1 MDKTIK
7 INLGGSLF
15 QIDEDAYRILREYL
29 QAIDSRFRNVVGGA
43 ETIED
48 IESRVAEIF
57 QSQKG
62 SVGVISRENV
72 EAMISVIGKP
82 GDFDVNEDEVIN
94 PSYSS
99 ERRRMYRNPNDS
111 IIGGVC
117 GGMGAYLNTD
127 PVWFRILFVVTALF
141 FFVGFFVY
149 IALWI
154 ALPSADPDTQ
164 KREMH
169 AGRYRSGRAS
179 PEASRYSPG
188 TYPDSRVG
196 SAFNEVFRALGKA
209 IYIIVRVFLI
219 ILGVS
224 FLLAGF
230 LTLVSYVMI
239 FFFRYPGYFST
250 DAFGVNLFY
259 LPDFLNYVVNPA
271 VAPWIL
277 LLLTLVVILPLLAMI
292 YWGVKMIFWF
302 RAKDGIISLVGLVAW
317 VISVA
322 ALSLILFN
330 EGVSFAETA
339 RTSSREIIEN
349 PPDKLYI
356 VGGQTTDAL
365 NYDKDISIPDENYS
379 LYFRDDNRTLYIN
392 TQLSINRSEDK
403 TLKID
408 IIKRSAGRSKTD
420 ARRKAESLIYNFEIT
435 GDSLSLD
442 EYFTFPPDSKWS
454 CDNVGVVLY
463 IPEGTLVRFDETT
476 SRMFPPDRYYDR
488 NYDTDEISG
497 RTNSWIM
504 TENGLKRSDARDN
517 P

>member
-1 MDKTIK
+1 MDKTVK

-15 QIDEDAYRILREYL
+15 QIDEDAYRILRDYL
-29 QAIDSRFRNVVGGA
+29 QAIDSRFRNVAGGA

-62 SVGVISRENV
+62 SVGVISVENV
-72 EAMISVIGKP
+72 EAMISVLGKP
-82 GDFDVNEDEVIN
+82 GDFDVSEDEVITT
-94 PSYSS
+94 SYSS

-154 ALPSADPDTQ
+154 ALPSADSDT
-164 KREMH
+164 KKKEML
-169 AGRYRSGRAS
+169 AGRYRSGKAS
-179 PEASRYSPG
+179 SEASRYSPG
-188 TYPDSRVG
+188 TYPDPGVG

-219 ILGVS
+219 IIGVS
-224 FLLAGF
+224 FVFAGF
-230 LTLVSYVMI
+230 LALVSCVMI

-271 VAPWIL
+271 VAPWIM

-302 RAKDGIISLVGLVAW
+302 RAKDGIISLAGLVLW
-317 VISVA
+317 VMSVA

-349 PPDKLYI
+349 PPEKLYI
-356 VGGQTTDAL
+356 MGGQTVDAL

-379 LYFRDDNRTLYIN
+379 LYFRDDNKTLYIN
-392 TQLSINRSEDK
+392 TQLSINSSEDK
-403 TLKID
+403 ALKIE
-408 IIKRSAGRSKTD
+408 IMKRSAGRSKAD
-420 ARRKAESLIYNFEIT
+420 ARRKAESLIYNYQVS
-435 GDSLSLD
+435 GDTLSLD
-442 EYFTFPPDSKWS
+442 EYFTFPPDSKWA

-463 IPEGTLVRFDETT
+463 IPEGTQVRFDEST
-476 SRMFPPDRYYDR
+476 SRMFRPNRYYDS
-488 NYDTDEISG
+488 DFDSDEFSG
-497 RTNSWIM
+497 RTYSWIM
-504 TENGLKRSDARDN
+504 TENGLKMSSDR
-517 P
+517 

>member
-15 QIDEDAYRILREYL
+15 QIDEDAYRILRDYL
-29 QAIDSRFRNVVGGA
+29 QAIDSRFRNVSGGA

-62 SVGVISRENV
+62 SAGVISRENV
-72 EAMISVIGKP
+72 EAIISVLGKP
-82 GDFDVNEDEVIN
+82 GDFDVNENEIIT

-127 PVWFRILFVVTALF
+127 PVWFRILFIVTTLF
-141 FFVGFFVY
+141 FFMGFFVY

-154 ALPSADPDTQ
+154 ALPAAVSDVQ
-164 KREMH
+164 KRELYGGSYGPGSTS
-169 AGRYRSGRAS
+169 AETFRSGS
-179 PEASRYSPG
+179 VRYAGSG
-188 TYPDSRVG
+188 VG

-209 IYIIVRVFLI
+209 FYIIVRVFLI
-219 ILGVS
+219 IIGVS
-224 FLLAGF
+224 FVLTGF
-230 LTLVSYVMI
+230 LALVSFVMI

-271 VAPWIL
+271 LAPWIM
-277 LLLTLVVILPLLAMI
+277 LLLTMVVILPLFAII

-302 RAKDGIISLVGLVAW
+302 RAKDGIIGLVGLVAW

-349 PPDKLYI
+349 PSDKLYI
-356 VGGQTTDAL
+356 VTRQTTDAL
-365 NYDKDISIPDENYS
+365 NFDKDISIPNENYN
-379 LYFRDDNRTLYIN
+379 LYFRDDNRSLYIS
-392 TQLSINRSEDK
+392 TQLSITSSEDK

-408 IIKRSAGRSKTD
+408 IMKRSAGRSKTD
-420 ARRKAESLIYNFEIT
+420 ARKKAESLIYNYEIT
-435 GDSLSLD
+435 GDTISLD
-442 EYFTFPPDSKWS
+442 EYFSFPQGSKWS

-476 SRMFPPDRYYDR
+476 SRMFRPDLYYDR
-488 NYDTDEISG
+488 DYDLEEISG
-497 RTNSWIM
+497 NTYSWIM
-504 TENGLKRSDARDN
+504 TENGLRRSAGLK
-517 P
+517 